1 MHFTFSRYHDEG
13 SGQDMARA
21 PGHRR
26 RRVAIAVVAVAA
38 VSTVSAV
45 GMAVK
50 GRAAPTVT
58 VVADGLNNPRGLA
71 FHDGHLWVAEA
82 GTGGAEC
89 VPTPGAPS
97 DPTCFGLTG
106 SIDRIDDGT
115 VKRVLTGLESSAAN
129 GGGGAIGVDG
139 ISISGDRIYAI
150 FGVSDF
156 EVPAGLSPQLT
167 AVLFDQAGHLM
178 RAPTSNEEDAGL
190 TNVSNVG
197 AFDYAWSNQHK
208 SLVPEQF
215 PDSNPYGVL
224 ADGRHVF
231 VANAASNTLD
241 QVDSHTGSE
250 TILAFVPNPPAS
262 DAVPTC
268 VAEGPDGALYIG
280 QLTGA
285 GNGAGVANVYR
296 WTPSAGLTVWQ
307 KGFSAIT
314 GCGFGKDG
322 SFYVTELTKVGFPPS
337 GPPGGD
343 VIKIAKNG
351 TRTTLGTGQLFFPN
365 GFAAGDDGA
374 IYVSNW
380 SVRPGSG
387 PGPHGQVVRIG

>member
-1 MHFTFSRYHDEG
+1 MRFAHHGTEGDLAAAAMPRASR
-13 SGQDMARA
+13 R
-21 PGHRR
+21 RR
-26 RRVAIAVVAVAA
+26 RRVGIAVVAVAA

-45 GMAVK
+45 GFAAK
-50 GRAAPTVT
+50 GTAAPTVT

-71 FHDGHLWVAEA
+71 FEDGHLWVAEA
-82 GTGGAEC
+82 GTGGTEC
-89 VPTPGAPS
+89 VPTPGGES
-97 DPTCFGLTG
+97 NPTCFGLTG
-106 SIDRIDDGT
+106 SIDRIDGGT
-115 VKRVLTGLESSAAN
+115 VKRVFTGLESSAGS
-129 GGGGAIGVDG
+129 GGGSAIGVDG
-139 ISISGDRIYAI
+139 ISTFGDRLYAV
-150 FGVSDF
+150 FGLSDF
-156 EVPAGLSPQLT
+156 EVPEGLSPELT
-167 AVLFDQAGHLM
+167 AVLFDQAGHLV
-178 RAPTSNEEDAGL
+178 RGTTSDAGGL
-190 TNVSNVG
+190 AAVSNVG

-215 PDSNPYGVL
+215 PDANPYGVL
-224 ADGRHVF
+224 ADGHHVF
-231 VANAASNTLD
+231 VADAASNTLD
-241 QVDSHTGSE
+241 QVDSRTGSE
-250 TILAFVPNPPAS
+250 KILAFVPNPPAS

-268 VAEGPDGALYIG
+268 VAEGPDGALYVG

-285 GNGAGVANVYR
+285 GNGAGSANVYR
-296 WTPSAGLTVWQ
+296 WTASTGLKVWQ
-307 KGFSAIT
+307 TGFSAIT

-322 SFYVTELTKVGFPPS
+322 SFYVTELDKVGFPPT

>member
-1 MHFTFSRYHDEG
+1 MGITDRSFDGTVADGR
-13 SGQDMARA
+13 ARHV
-21 PGHRR
+21 PWRGRR
-26 RRVAIAVVAVAA
+26 RIALAVVAVAA
-38 VSTVSAV
+38 VSAV
-45 GMAVK
+45 GAFGFASK
-50 GRAAPTVT
+50 GTAAPTVT

-71 FHDGHLWVAEA
+71 FQDGHLWVAEA
-82 GTGGAEC
+82 GAGGSEC
-89 VPTPGAPS
+89 VPTPGGQS

-106 SIDRIDDGT
+106 SIDRIDGGT
-115 VKRVLTGLESSAAN
+115 VKRVFTGLGSSAGSSGAFASGPN
-129 GGGGAIGVDG
+129 GIAT
-139 ISISGDRIYAI
+139 SGDRLYAVL
-150 FGVSDF
+150 GDSDF
-156 EVPAGLSPQLT
+156 TVPQGLSPELT
-167 AVLFDQAGHLM
+167 ATLFDQAGHLM
-178 RAPTSNEEDAGL
+178 RGSTGDGDSGL
-190 TNVSNVG
+190 AALSNVG

-208 SLVPEQF
+208 SLVPAQF
-215 PDSNPYGVL
+215 PDANPYGVL
-224 ADGRHVF
+224 ADGSHVF
-231 VANAASNTLD
+231 VADAASNTLD
-241 QVDSHTGSE
+241 EVNSHSGSE
-250 TILAFVPNPPAS
+250 KILAFVPNPPQS

-296 WTPSAGLTVWQ
+296 WTASGGLTVWQ
-307 KGFSAIT
+307 TGFSAIT

-322 SFYVTELTKVGFPPS
+322 SFYVTELDKVGFPPS

-351 TRTTLGTGQLFFPN
+351 ARTTLGTGQLFFPN